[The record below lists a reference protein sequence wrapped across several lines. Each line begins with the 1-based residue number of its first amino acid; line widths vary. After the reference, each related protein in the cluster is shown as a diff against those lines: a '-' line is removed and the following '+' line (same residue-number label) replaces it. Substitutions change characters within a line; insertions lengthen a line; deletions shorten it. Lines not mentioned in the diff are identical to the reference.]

1 MKETEALFARFGSRI
16 EIKLKSVT
24 MKRIITTKCL
34 FNQGI
39 SDIFKTEEKK
49 KQSKTIIIGF
59 KIHQKLSLFLLKLSH
74 SMIL

>member
-39 SDIFKTEEKK
+39 SDIFKTEGKK
-49 KQSKTIIIGF
+49 NNQKQ
-59 KIHQKLSLFLLKLSH
+59 LS
-74 SMIL
+74 

>member
-24 MKRIITTKCL
+24 MKQIITAKCL

-39 SDIFKTEEKK
+39 SDIFKTEGKK
-49 KQSKTIIIGF
+49 NNQKQ
-59 KIHQKLSLFLLKLSH
+59 LS
-74 SMIL
+74 